1 MECFCVFAGFPFPTN
16 NLLPCYY
23 CTGAGVVVDVVVSV
37 IAGPVLVS
45 DGAKTKQH
53 MYPI

>member
-1 MECFCVFAGFPFPTN
+1 VFLLDFPSQLITFFHVITG
-16 NLLPCYY
+16 
-23 CTGAGVVVDVVVSV
+23 TGAGVVVDVVVSV